1 MQHNRRQTQQDRL
14 GELRARAAS
23 IVGGYAR
30 GSSLPTPRAR
40 DSEGSPQANGL
51 STQDGGAP
59 LGRTRSA
66 SGDGGALSVNVTL
79 SGGPIFLDDERR
91 IRALA
96 KEIKRLLSEDRR
108 RGLGVG
114 G

>member
-40 DSEGSPQANGL
+40 DGEGSPQVNGL
-51 STQDGGAP
+51 SLQDGAP

-66 SGDGGALSVNVTL
+66 SGDVGSLSVNVTL

>member
-1 MQHNRRQTQQDRL
+1 MQPNRRPANQDRL
-14 GELRARAAS
+14 AQLRAHAAS

-30 GSSLPTPRAR
+30 GPALPTPRAR
-40 DSEGSPQANGL
+40 DGEDAQSADGL
-51 STQDGGAP
+51 SLPNGGAIVSRP
-59 LGRTRSA
+59 RA
-66 SGDGGALSVNVTL
+66 ANGDGGALSVNVTL
-79 SGGPIFLDDERR
+79 SGGPVFLDDERR

-96 KEIKRLLSEDRR
+96 REIKRLLSEDRR